1 MGQIVKILVA
11 AAALALAFSCGSSE
25 ESASSGN
32 VPLEQVQREW
42 RKAVCAKIYGCCSA
56 DERAR
61 NDEIGTDAA
70 DCEGKLEGE
79 YSFFLGDIQTS
90 VAQGRVVYHG
100 DKMAACLANLKARTC
115 EQAKAPPGELDVTQ
129 LCDGVFE
136 PKVPVGGACLEFWD
150 CASGW
155 CAGDL
160 GNLMDTCSAKLAN
173 GEVCDEGVECT
184 SGICVGNKCIT
195 RPPGSGNI
203 CNFGI
208 TPVGEHTPGIPP

>member
-1 MGQIVKILVA
+1 MGQIVKTLVA
-11 AAALALAFSCGSSE
+11 AAVLALVLSCGSSQ
-25 ESASSGN
+25 ESTSGEN
-32 VPLEQVQREW
+32 VPLEQVQRAW
-42 RKAVCAKIYGCCSA
+42 RKAVCTKIYGCCSA

-70 DCEGKLEGE
+70 DCEAKLEGE

-115 EQAKAPPGELDVTQ
+115 EQAKMPPGELDVTQ

-150 CASGW
+150 CTGGW

-173 GEVCDEGVECT
+173 GDVCDEGVECT

-208 TPVGEHTPGIPP
+208 TPVGEHTPGVPP